1 VRVRDLSTL
10 VPGLLAT
17 LLLADAGG
25 NVVKLE
31 RTGSGDQMRSYESKF
46 GESSAN
52 YAILNR
58 GKRAYAADFKDPVD
72 AAESAHVQPVAR

>member
-52 YAILNR
+52 
-58 GKRAYAADFKDPVD
+58 
-72 AAESAHVQPVAR
+72 